1 MQALHTSL
9 LSYPDSPV
17 YAIKVSTRAPTQ
29 SEDEALSNS
38 PSMSVLD
45 ERLNNIY
52 SSRGDVSG
60 QIFAYHTTNSLSSN
74 EDLQLG
80 RHRAVFFSGST
91 DETSLCNL
99 VQSIR
104 ESVLGEEEVDHMM
117 RSIVVP
123 QHEKETERY
132 GHLRTICPSFFAGK
146 CHCSQI
152 LLTMFMSALL
162 ATALAML

>member
-1 MQALHTSL
+1 M
-9 LSYPDSPV
+9 

-60 QIFAYHTTNSLSSN
+60 QIFAYHITNSLSSTG

-91 DETSLCNL
+91 DETFLCNL

-117 RSIVVP
+117 RSIVAP

-132 GHLRTICPSFFAGK
+132 GHLRKICLPLFLAGIALRYSLPYLSTI
-146 CHCSQI
+146 
-152 LLTMFMSALL
+152 SAFGHV
-162 ATALAML
+162 

>member
-1 MQALHTSL
+1 
-9 LSYPDSPV
+9 
-17 YAIKVSTRAPTQ
+17 
-29 SEDEALSNS
+29 
-38 PSMSVLD
+38 MSVLD

-60 QIFAYHTTNSLSSN
+60 QIFAYHITNSLSSTN

-117 RSIVVP
+117 RSIVAP

-132 GHLRTICPSFFAGK
+132 GHLRTICL
-146 CHCSQI
+146 I
-152 LLTMFMSALL
+152 LF
-162 ATALAML
+162 

>member
-1 MQALHTSL
+1 M
-9 LSYPDSPV
+9 

-60 QIFAYHTTNSLSSN
+60 QIFAYHTTNSLSSD

-117 RSIVVP
+117 RSIVAP

-132 GHLRTICPSFFAGK
+132 GHLRTICL
-146 CHCSQI
+146 I
-152 LLTMFMSALL
+152 LF
-162 ATALAML
+162 

>member
-1 MQALHTSL
+1 
-9 LSYPDSPV
+9 
-17 YAIKVSTRAPTQ
+17 
-29 SEDEALSNS
+29 
-38 PSMSVLD
+38 MSVLD

-60 QIFAYHTTNSLSSN
+60 QIFAYHITNSLSSTD

-117 RSIVVP
+117 RSIVAP

-132 GHLRTICPSFFAGK
+132 GHLRTICLCNPFFLAGK
-146 CHCSQI
+146 YHCPQI
-152 LLTMFMSALL
+152 FLTVLKYYRIL
-162 ATALAML
+162 T